1 MRMTTERESMSASDA
16 NAPWRDKSILIVDD
30 YPAVRRVIRDIV
42 ISLGMKAEEAE
53 NGIEAQTKLK
63 GASFDMVLS
72 DLVMPEMDGFELTEA
87 LRNTPEYRRLPIVI
101 ISTHDDA
108 KYIFR
113 ALHLGADDYIIK
125 PPSMEMVKTVLAR
138 IFDHDW

>member
-1 MRMTTERESMSASDA
+1 MSAADA
-16 NAPWRDKSILIVDD
+16 STPWKNKSILIVDD
-30 YPAVRRVIRDIV
+30 YPAVRRAVKDIV
-42 ISLGMKAEEAE
+42 VALGMRAEEAE
-53 NGIEAQTKLK
+53 NGLEAQTVLK
-63 GASFDMVLS
+63 TKKFDMVLS

-87 LRNTPEYRRLPIVI
+87 LRNTPQYRRLPIVI

-125 PPSMEMVKTVLAR
+125 PPSMEMVKAVLAR

>member
-1 MRMTTERESMSASDA
+1 MSANDA
-16 NAPWRDKSILIVDD
+16 TGPWKGKSILIVDD
-30 YPAVRRVIRDIV
+30 YPAVRRAIKDIIV
-42 ISLGMKAEEAE
+42 ALGMNAEEAE
-53 NGIEAQTKLK
+53 NGLEAQAVLK
-63 GASFDMVLS
+63 NKKFDMVIS

-87 LRNTPEYRRLPIVI
+87 LRNTPEYRRLPVVI

>member
-1 MRMTTERESMSASDA
+1 MSASETT
-16 NAPWRDKSILIVDD
+16 PWKGKSILIVDD
-30 YPAVRRVIRDIV
+30 YPAVRRAIKDIIV
-42 ISLGMKAEEAE
+42 ALGMNAEEAE
-53 NGIEAQTKLK
+53 NGLEAQAALK
-63 GASFDMVLS
+63 SKKFDMVIS

-87 LRNTPEYRRLPIVI
+87 LRSASEYRRLPIVI

>member
-1 MRMTTERESMSASDA
+1 MSASEA
-16 NAPWRDKSILIVDD
+16 SPWKGKSILIVDD
-30 YPAVRRVIRDIV
+30 YPAVRRAIKDIIV
-42 ISLGMKAEEAE
+42 GLGMSAQEAE
-53 NGIEAQTKLK
+53 NGLEALAALK
-63 GASFDMVLS
+63 NTTFDMVIS

-87 LRNTPEYRRLPIVI
+87 LRNTPEYRRLPVVI

-138 IFDHDW
+138 IFDYDW

>member
-1 MRMTTERESMSASDA
+1 MSASEST
-16 NAPWRDKSILIVDD
+16 PWKGKSILIVDD
-30 YPAVRRVIRDIV
+30 YPAVRRAIKDI
-42 ISLGMKAEEAE
+42 ITGLGMTAEEAE
-53 NGIEAQTKLK
+53 NGLEAQAVLK
-63 GASFDMVLS
+63 NKKFDMVIS

-87 LRNTPEYRRLPIVI
+87 LRNTSEYRRLPIVI

>member
-1 MRMTTERESMSASDA
+1 MSASDA
-16 NAPWRDKSILIVDD
+16 TAPWKDKSILVVDD
-30 YPAVRRVIRDIV
+30 YPAVRRVIKEIV
-42 ISLGMKAEEAE
+42 IGLGMKVEEAE
-53 NGIEAQTKLK
+53 NGLEAQAVLKTKP
-63 GASFDMVLS
+63 FDMVIS

-87 LRNTPEYRRLPIVI
+87 IRNSPQHRRLPIVI

>member
-1 MRMTTERESMSASDA
+1 MSASETSA
-16 NAPWRDKSILIVDD
+16 SWKGKSILIVDD
-30 YPAVRRVIRDIV
+30 YPAVRRAIRDIAV
-42 ISLGMKAEEAE
+42 GLGMTVEEAE
-53 NGIEAQTKLK
+53 NGLEAQAILRDRK
-63 GASFDMVLS
+63 FDLVIS

-87 LRNTPEYRRLPIVI
+87 LRNSPRHRRLPIVI

-113 ALHLGADDYIIK
+113 ALHLGADDYIVK
-125 PPSMEMVKTVLAR
+125 PPTAEMLKTVLAR

>member
-1 MRMTTERESMSASDA
+1 MSANEAST
-16 NAPWRDKSILIVDD
+16 PWKGKSILIVDD
-30 YPAVRRVIRDIV
+30 YPAVRRAIRDIIV
-42 ISLGMKAEEAE
+42 GLGMTAEEAE
-53 NGIEAQTKLK
+53 NGLEAQAVLK
-63 GASFDMVLS
+63 NKKFDLVIS

-87 LRNTPEYRRLPIVI
+87 LRNTPEYRRLPVVI

-125 PPSMEMVKTVLAR
+125 PPTVEMVKTVLAR

>member
-1 MRMTTERESMSASDA
+1 MSASE
-16 NAPWRDKSILIVDD
+16 NTPWKGKSILIVDD
-30 YPAVRRVIRDIV
+30 YPAVRRAIKDI
-42 ISLGMKAEEAE
+42 ILGLGMQAEEAE
-53 NGIEAQTKLK
+53 NGLEAQGVLK
-63 GASFDMVLS
+63 DKKFDLVIS

-87 LRNTPEYRRLPIVI
+87 LRNTPQYRRLPIVI
-101 ISTHDDA
+101 VSTHDDA

-125 PPSMEMVKTVLAR
+125 PPTAEMVKTVLAR

>member
-1 MRMTTERESMSASDA
+1 MSASETST
-16 NAPWRDKSILIVDD
+16 PWKGKSILIVDD
-30 YPAVRRVIRDIV
+30 YPAVRRAIRDIIV
-42 ISLGMKAEEAE
+42 GLGMTAEEAE
-53 NGIEAQTKLK
+53 NGLEAQAVLK
-63 GASFDMVLS
+63 NRKFDMVIS

-87 LRNTPEYRRLPIVI
+87 LRNTPEYRRLPVVI

-125 PPSMEMVKTVLAR
+125 PPTVEMVKTVLAR
-138 IFDHDW
+138 IFDHGW

>member
-1 MRMTTERESMSASDA
+1 MSASETA
-16 NAPWRDKSILIVDD
+16 APWKGKSILIVDD
-30 YPAVRRVIRDIV
+30 YPAVRRAIKDIIV
-42 ISLGMKAEEAE
+42 GLGMSAEESE
-53 NGIEAQTKLK
+53 NGIEAQAALK
-63 GASFDMVLS
+63 NKKFDMLIS

-87 LRNTPEYRRLPIVI
+87 LRNTPEFRRLPIVI

-125 PPSMEMVKTVLAR
+125 PPSMEMVKIVLAR

>member
-1 MRMTTERESMSASDA
+1 MSASEA
-16 NAPWRDKSILIVDD
+16 STPWKGKSILIVDD
-30 YPAVRRVIRDIV
+30 YPAVRRAIKDIIV
-42 ISLGMKAEEAE
+42 GLGMNAEEAE
-53 NGIEAQTKLK
+53 NGLEAQAALK
-63 GASFDMVLS
+63 NKKFDMVIS

-87 LRNTPEYRRLPIVI
+87 LRNTPEYRRLPVVI

-125 PPSMEMVKTVLAR
+125 PPTMEMVKTVLAR

>member
-1 MRMTTERESMSASDA
+1 MSASDST
-16 NAPWRDKSILIVDD
+16 APWKDKSILVVDD
-30 YPAVRRVIRDIV
+30 YPAVRRVIKDIV
-42 ISLGMKAEEAE
+42 VALGMKAEEAE
-53 NGIEAQTKLK
+53 NGLEALAVLKTKP
-63 GASFDMVLS
+63 FDLVIS

-87 LRNTPEYRRLPIVI
+87 IRNSPQYRRLPIVI

>member
-1 MRMTTERESMSASDA
+1 MQ
-16 NAPWRDKSILIVDD
+16 
-30 YPAVRRVIRDIV
+30 
-42 ISLGMKAEEAE
+42 AEEAE
-53 NGIEAQTKLK
+53 NGLEAQTVLK
-63 GASFDMVLS
+63 DKKFDMVIS

-87 LRNTPEYRRLPIVI
+87 LRNTPQYRRLPIVI
-101 ISTHDDA
+101 VSTHDDA

-125 PPSMEMVKTVLAR
+125 PPTAEMVKTVLAR

>member
-1 MRMTTERESMSASDA
+1 MSANETA
-16 NAPWRDKSILIVDD
+16 TPWKGKSILIVDD
-30 YPAVRRVIRDIV
+30 YPAVRRVIKDIIV
-42 ISLGMKAEEAE
+42 ALGMTAEEAE
-53 NGIEAQTKLK
+53 NGLEAQAMLK
-63 GASFDMVLS
+63 GRSFDMVIS

-87 LRNTPEYRRLPIVI
+87 IRNTPEYRRLPIVI

-125 PPSMEMVKTVLAR
+125 PPSMEMVKIVLAR

>member
-1 MRMTTERESMSASDA
+1 MSASEA
-16 NAPWRDKSILIVDD
+16 ASPWKGKSILIVDD
-30 YPAVRRVIRDIV
+30 YPAVRRAIKDIIV
-42 ISLGMKAEEAE
+42 ALGIHAEEAE
-53 NGIEAQTKLK
+53 NGLEAQAALK
-63 GASFDMVLS
+63 NKPFDMVIS

-87 LRNTPEYRRLPIVI
+87 LRNTPEYRRLPVVI

-138 IFDHDW
+138 IFDHEW

>member
-1 MRMTTERESMSASDA
+1 MSATE
-16 NAPWRDKSILIVDD
+16 NAPWKGKSILIVDD
-30 YPAVRRVIRDIV
+30 YPAVRRAIKDI
-42 ISLGMKAEEAE
+42 ILALGMQAEEAE
-53 NGIEAQTKLK
+53 NGLQAQNVLK
-63 GASFDMVLS
+63 SKNFDMIIS

-87 LRNTPEYRRLPIVI
+87 IRNTPQYRRLPIVI

-125 PPSMEMVKTVLAR
+125 PPSAEMVKTVLAR

>member
-1 MRMTTERESMSASDA
+1 MAASET
-16 NAPWRDKSILIVDD
+16 APWKGKSILIVDD
-30 YPAVRRVIRDIV
+30 YPAVRRAIKDVIV
-42 ISLGMKAEEAE
+42 ALGMQAEEAE
-53 NGIEAQTKLK
+53 NGLEAQAVLKTKT
-63 GASFDMVLS
+63 FDMVIS

-87 LRNTPEYRRLPIVI
+87 LRNTPAYRRLPIVI

-125 PPSMEMVKTVLAR
+125 PPTMEMVKTVFAR

>member
-1 MRMTTERESMSASDA
+1 MSASEA
-16 NAPWRDKSILIVDD
+16 ATPWKGKSILIVDD
-30 YPAVRRVIRDIV
+30 YPAVRRVIKDIIV
-42 ISLGMKAEEAE
+42 ALGMTAEEAE
-53 NGIEAQTKLK
+53 NGLEAQTVLK
-63 GASFDMVLS
+63 DRKFDMVIS

-87 LRNTPEYRRLPIVI
+87 LRNTPQYRRLPIVI

-125 PPSMEMVKTVLAR
+125 PPSMEMVKIVLAR